1 MPIYAFARDNHMY
14 ACMPGPRLCRVGWV
28 ESSRWAGISLPFT
41 GLTLTAV
48 GGKFHT
54 ESVL

>member
-1 MPIYAFARDNHMY
+1 MPIYAFSHDNHMY

-41 GLTLTAV
+41 GLALTAV